1 AAAQQKA
8 AAELEI
14 GRLRA
19 EARRN
24 ALALGAGLAA
34 LAALALA
41 VRRQYHHE
49 QTTVKTQED
58 ALQRRITDARVR
70 AVEQLGSD
78 NPAVRIGGL
87 HNLERIG
94 QLHPELRQVVLDEI
108 CSYLRLPYTSPDAKS
123 KPERLPD
130 RQFEPVGPP
139 SAEADGAEAEGAEAE
154 GEVRLIAQ

>member
-1 AAAQQKA
+1 MSPEAAAQQRA
-8 AAELEI
+8 AAEMEI
-14 GRLRA
+14 ARLQA

-49 QTTVKTQED
+49 RTTAKSQEDERRRQDHVEED
-58 ALQRRITDARVR
+58 ALQRRITDARIR

-78 NPAVRIGGL
+78 SPVVRIGGL

-108 CSYLRLPYTSPDAKS
+108 CSYLRLPYTPPDAKRMGS
-123 KPERLPD
+123 
-130 RQFEPVGPP
+130 
-139 SAEADGAEAEGAEAE
+139 
-154 GEVRLIAQ
+154 